1 MRVTKTGEVLNSR
14 QSIWQECEE
23 YIKWVKTKSSETTYE
38 TFMVHGRDANGLN
51 SGRNS
56 GDGRNGW
63 TWEML
68 KKRKGLIQLTD

>member
-1 MRVTKTGEVLNSR
+1 MNGLRLKAVRPLKRPL
-14 QSIWQECEE
+14 W
-23 YIKWVKTKSSETTYE
+23 Y
-38 TFMVHGRDANGLN
+38 HGRDANGLN

-68 KKRKGLIQLTD
+68 KKRKGLIQLNY